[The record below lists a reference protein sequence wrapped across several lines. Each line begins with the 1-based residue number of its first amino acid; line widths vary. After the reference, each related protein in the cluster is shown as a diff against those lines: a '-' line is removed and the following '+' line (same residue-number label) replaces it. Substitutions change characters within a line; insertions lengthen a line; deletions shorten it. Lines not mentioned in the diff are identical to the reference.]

1 MQQVSSKTLTQI
13 FSGVGHLYMH
23 FAAAMFFTVVL
34 ALETKALLIG
44 EAARPDLVG
53 TVHMRADNYP
63 QASNVNEVLT
73 MHLGPEDV
81 LLNMS
86 LDFEGRETAEALEM
100 VVSDMERRI
109 KEQFPEVKRV
119 FIEVQSLAGHLA
131 DASRRRAADEAAE
144 D

>member
-1 MQQVSSKTLTQI
+1 M
-13 FSGVGHLYMH
+13 
-23 FAAAMFFTVVL
+23 L
-34 ALETKALLIG
+34 A
-44 EAARPDLVG
+44 D
-53 TVHMRADNYP
+53 DYP
-63 QASNVNEVLT
+63 QVTCVNEVLT